1 MMLSTL
7 LGCFISSC
15 DFDVFSSNLLR
26 KNEIEPYY
34 LIRNCKKLS
43 MPHFQY
49 SKTHIINDEV
59 TIREGERSTTFLT
72 AYRKQCLDMSAPYE
86 LLISSKKQQNIWQ
99 DK

>member
-1 MMLSTL
+1 MLSTL

-26 KNEIEPYY
+26 KNEREPYY
-34 LIRNCKKLS
+34 LIRNCKKKLI

-59 TIREGERSTTFLT
+59 TIRGGERSITFLK
-72 AYRKQCLDMSAPYE
+72 AYMKQCLDMSAPYE
-86 LLISSKKQQNIWQ
+86 LLISSKKTA
-99 DK
+99 KHMAG